1 MYRPRVAAK
10 SKARSREATLK
21 NRIEAAPT
29 AADND
34 DPTSSDSL
42 TRHQRTGPGVR
53 LWGFVRRQE
62 DAQETIPGSDL
73 LPKDISLWYD
83 RNESRFQVISDQ
95 KVIDDLAP
103 IEFAQ
108 FVRAMRFSTS
118 QVLFKFENRQDG
130 TSGRPI
136 RVWSRPI

>member
-21 NRIEAAPT
+21 NRIEA
-29 AADND
+29 DND
-34 DPTSSDSL
+34 DPTSSGSL
-42 TRHQRTGPGVR
+42 TRRQRTGPGVR
-53 LWGFVRRQE
+53 LWGFVRRQV
-62 DAQETIPGSDL
+62 DAQETTPGSDL
-73 LPKDISLWYD
+73 LPQDISLWYD
-83 RNESRFQVISDQ
+83 RNDSRFQVISDQ

-108 FVRAMRFSTS
+108 FVRAMRFSTN